1 MGYEILGMKE
11 EIWGDI
17 VIYMNEII
25 NTGLVCIC
33 ATSQVLEQLLIL
45 LEVIGMLF
53 LFCSSTQYP
62 LPLFFL
68 ILAYACA
75 RPKS

>member
-1 MGYEILGMKE
+1 MLFPWEGAKFSMGYEILGMKE

-25 NTGLVCIC
+25 NAGLVYIC

-45 LEVIGMLF
+45 L
-53 LFCSSTQYP
+53 
-62 LPLFFL
+62 
-68 ILAYACA
+68 
-75 RPKS
+75 